1 MSNFK
6 VNNSN
11 ETINFNG
18 FGVQPGFIY
27 GEDTE
32 TGRLVASSGWTCNK
46 SLRVY
51 DSEKGISQWS
61 GFWVDFEDLRDSNL
75 EGSLSFS
82 EWLDQKER
90 EEAGEFEEE
99 PV

>member
-1 MSNFK
+1 MKFK
-6 VNNSN
+6 INNTN
-11 ETINFNG
+11 CVADFNG
-18 FGVQPGFIY
+18 FIVQPGFIF

-46 SLRVY
+46 SLMVY
-51 DSEKGISQWS
+51 ESEKGLFPHWWS
-61 GFWVDFEDLRDSNL
+61 GFWVDFEDLRDSTL

-90 EEAGEFEEE
+90 EEVG
-99 PV
+99 